1 MTQIEEEYF
10 ILNMIG
16 AQLEN
21 QSISTGG
28 KNTCDKMVVKTE
40 EGETVTYFFEANKV
54 FEQER
59 KLFGK

>member
-1 MTQIEEEYF
+1 
-10 ILNMIG
+10 MIG

-21 QSISTGG
+21 KSISTGG